1 MVTIKRSTN
10 KLEFISFLSPIARG
24 VFLLF
29 GLIPLLAPYEL
40 LIKPA
45 WQRRISIGTLPFL
58 VISLFAVGVSIFF
71 IIAAFLGR
79 NQHFQFDVSNR
90 TVKYRFNSVLHPIRE
105 ESYEFNQIEAIGI
118 EVNEWD
124 SRPDSY
130 DICLKIRGK
139 RELKFGDFLSRQ
151 DAEQCLTELKNILAP

>member
-10 KLEFISFLSPIARG
+10 KLEFIGFLSPIARG

-45 WQRRISIGTLPFL
+45 WNGRVSIVTLPFI
-58 VISLFAVGVSIFF
+58 VISLGAVSVSTFF
-71 IIAAFLGR
+71 ITAAFLGR
-79 NQHFQFDVSNR
+79 NQHFQFDASNR
-90 TVKYRFNSVLHPIRE
+90 TVKYRFNSVLYPIHE
-105 ESYEFNQIEAIGI
+105 ESYDFSQIETIAI

-139 RELKFGDFLSRQ
+139 REFKLGAFLSLQ
-151 DAEQCLTELKNILAP
+151 DAEQYLAELKNILAR